1 MGKRRKR
8 ETPPAEGGHGPKT
21 NERFIEQLQAA
32 PAEPSTAEML
42 EEERQSAANHGK
54 RRLVDDR
61 EQHDEANKNSERT
74 RRYKEVS

>member
-8 ETPPAEGGHGPKT
+8 ETPHAEGGHGPKT
-21 NERFIEQLQAA
+21 NERVIEQLRSA
-32 PAEPSTAEML
+32 PPEPSTIEIIAEQ
-42 EEERQSAANHGK
+42 RQRAANHGK

-74 RRYKEVS
+74 RRFDEMR